1 VTLAANVKQTPLTT
15 KMLFDNGNITVEKMS
30 SALLSSRNVTLNI
43 LRLDK
48 IHPVVSGN
56 KLFKLHYFLSE
67 ALLQSHK
74 SIVTFGGAY
83 SNHLAATAFACNALQ
98 IPCKAFVR
106 GERPIKLSHTLNS
119 CLESGMLL
127 EFISREEYALKASLP
142 LFVEDSIVIPEGGY
156 HPLGA
161 KGASL
166 IVDLIEPAITHIC
179 TATGT
184 ATTLAGLL
192 LKASKTQQV
201 VSIPVLKG
209 FTDTAQRLQFLT
221 GKSHYENLVVWD
233 EYHFNGYAKKN
244 TALLQ
249 FMNEVYEQ
257 FTIPTDFVYTAK
269 MLYGILDQVKKGS
282 FKEGSN
288 IVCLHTGGLQGNLS
302 LPAGSLIF

>member
-1 VTLAANVKQTPLTT
+1 
-15 KMLFDNGNITVEKMS
+15 MLFDTGNISTDIIS
-30 SALLSSRNVTLNI
+30 STLLASRNVTLNI

-67 ALLQSHK
+67 ALLEPHK
-74 SIVTFGGAY
+74 TLVTFGGAY

-106 GERPIKLSHTLNS
+106 GEQPIKLSHTLNS
-119 CLESGMLL
+119 CLEWGMLL
-127 EFISREEYALKASLP
+127 EFISREEYALKAP
-142 LFVEDSIVIPEGGY
+142 QITAETIVIPEGGF

-161 KGASL
+161 MGASL
-166 IVDLIEPAITHIC
+166 IVDLIEPAVTHIC

-209 FTDTAQRLQFLT
+209 FTDTAERLQFLT
-221 GKSHYENLVVWD
+221 GKSRYENLVVLD
-233 EYHFNGYAKKN
+233 DYHFNGYAKK
-244 TALLQ
+244 TQSLLQ
-249 FMNEVYEQ
+249 FMNEVYDQ

-269 MLYGILDQVKKGS
+269 MLYGIFDQVEKGF